1 MLAKG
6 SIPWILTTFG
16 ITVCFALAACFTGLP
31 YAKTGVA
38 IGLLALVFF
47 FVFFRDPERYS
58 IEGEECMLSPAD
70 GRIVDIRNRKLCIF
84 MNFQNVHVNRAPL
97 KGKVTFMEYKKGGY
111 IPAFCKDSHRN
122 ERHHIFIDTEHGK
135 VEVVQIAGTITRRI
149 VPYIKEGDMM
159 EKGQRIGMI
168 RFGSRVDVTVP
179 DNFVIECNKGDK
191 VYAGRTAI
199 ARLKQKE

>member
-6 SIPWILTTFG
+6 SVPWIVITTV
-16 ITVCFALAACFTGLP
+16 ITICFAVLAYFTGFP
-31 YAKTGVA
+31 YAKAAAVM
-38 IGLLALVFF
+38 GLLVLAFF

-58 IEGEECMLSPAD
+58 TEGDECMISPAD
-70 GRIVDIRNRKLCIF
+70 GRIVDIRGRKICIF

-97 KGKVTFMEYKKGGY
+97 KGRVTSLEYKKGGY

-122 ERHHIFIDTEHGK
+122 ERQHIFIDTDHGK
-135 VEVVQIAGTITRRI
+135 VEVVQIAGTVTRRI
-149 VPYIKEGDMM
+149 VPYVKEGDIT

-179 DNFVIECNKGDK
+179 DNFIIECKKGDK

-199 ARLKQKE
+199 ARLRSEE

>member
-6 SIPWILTTFG
+6 SFPWILTTFG
-16 ITVCFALAACFTGLP
+16 ITFSFALVTYFTAHL
-31 YAKTGVA
+31 YAKTGVT
-38 IGLLALVFF
+38 IGILVLVFLF
-47 FVFFRDPERYS
+47 IFFRDPERCS
-58 IEGEECMLSPAD
+58 TDEENCMVSPAD
-70 GRIVDIRNRKLCIF
+70 GRIVDIRGRKLCIF

-97 KGKVTFMEYKKGGY
+97 QGKVTSIQYKKGGY

-122 ERHHIFIDTEHGK
+122 ERQHIFIDTEHGEI
-135 VEVVQIAGTITRRI
+135 EVVQIAGTITRRI
-149 VPYIKEGDMM
+149 VPYIKEGDFM

-179 DNFVIECNKGDK
+179 DSFVIECNKGDK
-191 VYAGRTAI
+191 VYAGKTAI

>member
-6 SIPWILTTFG
+6 SFPWILTTFG
-16 ITVCFALAACFTGLP
+16 ITFSFALVTYFTGHL
-31 YAKTGVA
+31 YAKTGVT
-38 IGLLALVFF
+38 IGILVLVFLF
-47 FVFFRDPERYS
+47 IFFRDPERCS
-58 IEGEECMLSPAD
+58 ADEENCMVSPAD
-70 GRIVDIRNRKLCIF
+70 GRIVDIRGRKLCIF

-97 KGKVTFMEYKKGGY
+97 QGKVTSIEYKKGGY

-122 ERHHIFIDTEHGK
+122 ERQHIFIDTEHGEI
-135 VEVVQIAGTITRRI
+135 EVVQIAGTITRRI
-149 VPYIKEGDMM
+149 VPYIKEGDFM

-179 DNFVIECNKGDK
+179 DSFVIECNKGDK
-191 VYAGRTAI
+191 VYAGKTAI

>member
-16 ITVCFALAACFTGLP
+16 ITFCFALVTYFTAHS
-31 YAKTGVA
+31 YAKTVLT
-38 IGLLALVFF
+38 IGILVLAFLFI
-47 FVFFRDPERYS
+47 FFRDPERYPA
-58 IEGEECMLSPAD
+58 EGNECMLSPAD

-97 KGKVTFMEYKKGGY
+97 KGKVTSLEYKKGGY

-122 ERHHIFIDTEHGK
+122 ERQHIYMDTEYGK
-135 VEVVQIAGTITRRI
+135 IEVVQIAGTITRRI
-149 VPYIKEGDMM
+149 VPYIKEGDFM
-159 EKGQRIGMI
+159 ERGQRIGMI

-179 DNFVIECNKGDK
+179 ESFVIECNKGDK
-191 VYAGRTAI
+191 VYAGRTTI